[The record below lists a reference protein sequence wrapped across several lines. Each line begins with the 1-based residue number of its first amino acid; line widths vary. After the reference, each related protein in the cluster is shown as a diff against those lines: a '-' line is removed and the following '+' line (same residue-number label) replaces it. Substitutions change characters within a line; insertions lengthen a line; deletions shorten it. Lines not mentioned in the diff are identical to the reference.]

1 MNCFNRHL
9 LKRLRFVLDSNFY
22 LLLIALCLHVAT
34 PVVAAQT
41 AATTALTDESST
53 TAKVAQAEAPQAD
66 KIARANSEK
75 PSKGFTASI
84 SIGFGKQWKLGYSTP
99 LRVSC
104 TANESQKG
112 SLAVQT
118 VDGDGVPVTYRYPEV
133 LELAAGQTREVELLI
148 RCGRADSLL
157 KIIWTPVVQS
167 DTKLTAI
174 ESVFNISQL
183 GNMLPASQPWVVEI
197 GDLKLSVANYV
208 SLSGQL
214 PPYSVC
220 TINQANE
227 LPDFAAGYE
236 GVDLIAV
243 STKDVNLLRNL
254 PVNKQTALLDH
265 VRGGGRLLISLG
277 RQAPEIQKID
287 WFSKLLPGRVDS
299 IQENINAA
307 SIESLIGASKRLDG
321 LSMPLL
327 KLEQGTVDLL
337 ITMPNRQVLP
347 VIIRSHAGL
356 GQVLTFTADLNDA
369 PVAKWEDR
377 PFLVQHLL
385 KGQWVNVDEQLQS
398 VSRGSSSYLGYDDL
412 SGQLRATLD
421 TFPQVSSISFSFLA
435 LLLVGILL
443 LLGPAE
449 YYFWIRGLRRPG
461 WTWPTMALLVSLF
474 SAGIVYCYQ
483 QWRPDGPFL
492 RSVEL
497 IDIDSSSGF
506 QRGRLWFHTYSTPPS
521 LLSFKTN
528 TSLLG
533 KSETVIGMSDWQP
546 LTGKGIGGLDSG
558 IRSLESL
565 PGYSIHLPKS
575 SQEKAPASS
584 ETITTKDLEN
594 VPFAAG
600 GTKSFRMRWSGN
612 GESMQIGKLEEVPG
626 SGLLNGQLQNPLDVD
641 LLDAYL
647 VYHQWVYALPTRLR
661 PGESQKF
668 DILSKPKDFARRL
681 TRRIAID
688 GKDRTAAWNP
698 AERNSLPDVMEMMMF
713 YEAAGGEKYT
723 GLQHRFES
731 AVDFS
736 DTLNLDVAILVAR
749 LPSSKTR
756 IEIDRNRQTV
766 PVENQISSFV
776 RWLIPVNKPQ

>member
-9 LKRLRFVLDSNFY
+9 LKRLRFALVSIFY
-22 LLLIALCLHVAT
+22 LLLILLGLHVAT
-34 PVVAAQT
+34 SEVAAQT
-41 AATTALTDESST
+41 AATPASSVESST
-53 TAKVAQAEAPQAD
+53 TAKASQTETPKAD
-66 KIARANSEK
+66 KIAQANTETS
-75 PSKGFTASI
+75 SKGFTTSI
-84 SIGFGKQWKLGYSTP
+84 AIGFDKQWKLGFSTP

-104 TANESQKG
+104 TSNENQKG

-118 VDGDGVPVTYRYPEV
+118 VDGDGVPVTYHYPEV
-133 LELAAGQTREVELLI
+133 LELAAGQTQEVELLI

-157 KIIWTPVVQS
+157 KVIWTPEVQADDKPS
-167 DTKLTAI
+167 TTEA
-174 ESVFNISQL
+174 VFNISRL
-183 GNMLPASQPWVVEI
+183 GNMLPATQPWVVEI
-197 GDLKLSVANYV
+197 GDLKLSVDNYV

-227 LPDFAAGYE
+227 LPNYAAGYE

-243 STKDVNLLRNL
+243 STKDVDLLRNL
-254 PVNKQTALLDH
+254 PLNKQTALLDH

-287 WFSKLLPGRVDS
+287 WFSKLLPGRVAS

-337 ITMPNRQVLP
+337 ITMPNRELLP

-369 PVAKWEDR
+369 PLAKWEDR

-385 KGQWVNVDEQLQS
+385 KGQWVTVDEQLQS

-435 LLLVGILL
+435 LLLIGILL

-474 SAGIVYCYQ
+474 SAGILYCYQ
-483 QWRPDGPFL
+483 QWRPEGPFL

-497 IDIDSSSGF
+497 IDIDASSGF
-506 QRGRLWFHTYSTPPS
+506 QRGRLWFHTYSTPPT
-521 LLSFKTN
+521 LLDFKTN

-533 KSETVIGMSDWQP
+533 KSETVSGMSDWQP
-546 LTGKGIGGLDSG
+546 LTGKGIGGLESG

-565 PGYSIHLPKS
+565 PGYGIHLPIS
-575 SQEKAPASS
+575 SQDKPAALPGAIKTS
-584 ETITTKDLEN
+584 DLEN

-600 GTKSFRMRWSGN
+600 GTKSLRMRWSGN
-612 GESMQIGKLEEVPG
+612 GEPMQIGNLEEVPG

-647 VYHQWVYALPTRLR
+647 VYHQWIYALPTRLR

-736 DTLNLDVAILVAR
+736 DILSLDAAILVAR

-756 IEIDRNRQTV
+756 IEIEKNRQSI

>member
-1 MNCFNRHL
+1 M
-9 LKRLRFVLDSNFY
+9 
-22 LLLIALCLHVAT
+22 LLIAVGLSVAT
-34 PVVAAQT
+34 SEVAAQT
-41 AATTALTDESST
+41 AATPELTDQTIT
-53 TAKVAQAEAPQAD
+53 TTKVAQGKTVQTAMTGGDSASSENASQGF
-66 KIARANSEK
+66 KTSIA
-75 PSKGFTASI
+75 
-84 SIGFGKQWKLGYSTP
+84 IGFGKQWKLGYSTP

-104 TANESQKG
+104 TSNENRKG

-118 VDGDGVPVTYRYPEV
+118 VDGDGVPVTYRYPKV
-133 LELAAGQTREVELLI
+133 LDLVAGQTQEFELLI

-157 KIIWTPVVQS
+157 KVIWIPETQS
-167 DTKLTAI
+167 NEKSSTI
-174 ESVFNISQL
+174 ESVFNISQI
-183 GNMLPASQPWVVEI
+183 GNMLPATQPWVVEI

-220 TINQANE
+220 TINQSNE
-227 LPDFAAGYE
+227 LPDYAAGYD
-236 GVDLIAV
+236 GVDLIAI
-243 STKDVNLLRNL
+243 STKDVDLLRNL
-254 PVNKQTALLDH
+254 PISKQTALLDH

-277 RQAPEIQKID
+277 RQALEIQKID
-287 WFSKLLPGRVDS
+287 WFSQLLPGRAVS

-321 LSMPLL
+321 LSMPM
-327 KLEQGTVDLL
+327 LELERGTVDLL
-337 ITMPNRQVLP
+337 ITMPNRQLLP

-356 GQVLTFTADLNDA
+356 GQVMTFAADLNDA
-369 PVAKWEDR
+369 PIAKWEDR

-385 KGQWVNVDEQLQS
+385 KGQWVAADEQLQS
-398 VSRGSSSYLGYDDL
+398 LSRGSSSYLGYDDL
-412 SGQLRATLD
+412 TGQLRATLD

-435 LLLVGILL
+435 LLLVGILF

-461 WTWPTMALLVSLF
+461 WTWPTMALFVSLF
-474 SAGIVYCYQ
+474 SAGILYFYQ
-483 QWRPDGPFL
+483 QWRPEGPFL

-497 IDIDSSSGF
+497 IDVDTSSGF
-506 QRGRLWFHTYSTPPS
+506 QRGRLWFHTYTTPPA
-521 LLSFKTN
+521 LLSFKPT

-533 KSETVIGMSDWQP
+533 KAETTVGISDWQP

-565 PGYSIHLPKS
+565 PGYNVHLPLGSLEKPAPS
-575 SQEKAPASS
+575 SGTV
-584 ETITTKDLEN
+584 TIKDLEN

-600 GTKSFRMRWSGN
+600 GTKSLRMRWSGT
-612 GESMQIGKLEEVPG
+612 GEPMKIGKLEEVPG

-681 TRRIAID
+681 TRRIAVD

-736 DTLNLDVAILVAR
+736 DTLNLDVAILVAK

-756 IEIDRNRQTV
+756 IEIEKNQQTI

-776 RWLIPVNKPQ
+776 RWLIPVSKPQ

>member
-1 MNCFNRHL
+1 M
-9 LKRLRFVLDSNFY
+9 VSNSY
-22 LLLIALCLHVAT
+22 WLLIALGLHVAT
-34 PVVAAQT
+34 SEVAAQS
-41 AATTALTDESST
+41 AATPAYTEEIGT
-53 TAKVAQAEAPQAD
+53 TAKVAQTETSRAD
-66 KIARANSEK
+66 KTARAGSDSAT
-75 PSKGFTASI
+75 PSKGFTTSVA
-84 SIGFGKQWKLGYSTP
+84 IGFGKQWKLGYSTP

-104 TANESQKG
+104 TSIENQKG
-112 SLAVQT
+112 TLAVQT
-118 VDGDGVPVTYRYPEV
+118 VDGDGVPVTYRYPEI
-133 LELAAGQTREVELLI
+133 LELAAGQTKEVELLI

-157 KIIWTPVVQS
+157 KVTWTPDIQS
-167 DTKLTAI
+167 DAKSSTI
-174 ESVFNISQL
+174 ESVFNISQI
-183 GNMLPASQPWVVEI
+183 GNMLPATQPWVVEI

-227 LPDFAAGYE
+227 LPDYAAGFE
-236 GVDLIAV
+236 GIDLIAI
-243 STKDVNLLRNL
+243 STKDVDLLRNL

-277 RQAPEIQKID
+277 TKAPEIQKID

-327 KLEQGTVDLL
+327 ELEQGTVDLL
-337 ITMPNRQVLP
+337 ITMPNRELLP

-356 GQVLTFTADLNDA
+356 GQVLTFAADLNDA
-369 PVAKWEDR
+369 PLAKWEDR

-385 KGQWVNVDEQLQS
+385 KGQWVTVDEQLQS

-461 WTWPTMALLVSLF
+461 WTWPTMAVLVSLF
-474 SAGIVYCYQ
+474 SGAIIFFYQ
-483 QWRPDGPFL
+483 QWRPEGPFL
-492 RSVEL
+492 KSVEL
-497 IDIDSSSGF
+497 IDVDAASGF
-506 QRGRLWFHTYSTPPS
+506 QRGRLWFHTYSTPPT

-533 KSETVIGMSDWQP
+533 NSETVVGMSDWQP

-558 IRSLESL
+558 IRGLESL
-565 PGYSIHLPKS
+565 PEYSIHLPLNSREKS
-575 SQEKAPASS
+575 ASS
-584 ETITTKDLEN
+584 LVKTSTKDLED

-600 GTKSFRMRWSGN
+600 GTKSLRMRWSGN
-612 GESMQIGKLEEVPG
+612 GEPMKIGKLEEVPG
-626 SGLLNGQLQNPLDVD
+626 SGLLTGQLQNPLDVE

-647 VYHQWVYALPTRLR
+647 VYHQWVYPLPTRLR

-668 DILSKPKDFARRL
+668 GILSKPKDFARRL

-688 GKDRTAAWNP
+688 GKDLTAAWNP
-698 AERNSLPDVMEMMMF
+698 AERNSLPDIMEMMMF

-736 DTLNLDVAILVAR
+736 DTLSLDIAILVAR

-756 IEIDRNRQTV
+756 IEIEKNQKMV